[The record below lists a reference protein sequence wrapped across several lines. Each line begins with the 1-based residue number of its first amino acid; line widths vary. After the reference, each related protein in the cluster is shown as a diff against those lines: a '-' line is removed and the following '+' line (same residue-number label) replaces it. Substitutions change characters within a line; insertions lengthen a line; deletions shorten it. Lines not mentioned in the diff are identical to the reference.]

1 MRTKRFSR
9 LQMVAAVAVTAAAV
23 LAAAALAV
31 WIVIGPQGL
40 TLLEGLALINT
51 RFVGEYDAAEVADA
65 AMAGMVEGLNDRWSY
80 YLDAEGYAAQNL
92 RRTNKY
98 VGIGITVS
106 YEREEGLLIK
116 EVAAGGP
123 AEAADIQPG
132 EIIVSVD
139 GTSLAGE
146 ARYSGA
152 DLIQG
157 EEGTEVVLTLLGERG
172 IERTVTVE
180 RKSLDSDPVSYEM
193 LEGNVG
199 YIKLSN
205 FYDRSAQRLEE
216 AVTDLQSQGAEALI
230 FDMRDNGGG
239 YLEQLTDM
247 LDFLLPEGPIFISRD
262 RAGHES
268 VTESDAACV
277 DLPMAVLVNENTYSA
292 AEFFAAELQEREVAV
307 IVGTPTSG
315 KGYSQQTFPL
325 PGGGAMS
332 ISTAAYF
339 TGNGT
344 SLIGTGLTLDREV
357 ELDGEGDA
365 QLEAALELLQD
376 R

>member
-1 MRTKRFSR
+1 
-9 LQMVAAVAVTAAAV
+9 
-23 LAAAALAV
+23 
-31 WIVIGPQGL
+31 
-40 TLLEGLALINT
+40 
-51 RFVGEYDAAEVADA
+51 
-65 AMAGMVEGLNDRWSY
+65 
-80 YLDAEGYAAQNL
+80 
-92 RRTNKY
+92 
-98 VGIGITVS
+98 
-106 YEREEGLLIK
+106 
-116 EVAAGGP
+116 
-123 AEAADIQPG
+123 
-132 EIIVSVD
+132 
-139 GTSLAGE
+139 
-146 ARYSGA
+146 
-152 DLIQG
+152 
-157 EEGTEVVLTLLGERG
+157 
-172 IERTVTVE
+172 
-180 RKSLDSDPVSYEM
+180 
-193 LEGNVG
+193 
-199 YIKLSN
+199 
-205 FYDRSAQRLEE
+205 
-216 AVTDLQSQGAEALI
+216 
-230 FDMRDNGGG
+230 MRDNGGG